1 MAPTVSLVLGGL
13 AATYV
18 FLRVLLTLTQD
29 AREPP
34 AILTD
39 IPFVQPLIGMIRE
52 KAGFYIRLRDET
64 RLPIYTLRLP
74 FQRIYVVNATELIPV
89 LQKQWRVVSFAAIA
103 ADAGNVVGISKEGLE
118 IMKRDLTSEHGFST
132 SWPRYI
138 MPAMAPGPDLDAINR
153 RAIQIYVD
161 EMARL
166 RARAAGEEGQPGKV
180 VVGLWEWTRRMMVD
194 STTEAVWGPE
204 NPYRDPAVADAWK
217 TFEAGFLTMSMF
229 PLAWLLFPK
238 LHAAREVAARAMI
251 DYMRRGGYKT
261 ASGLVRRRVEHHGD
275 LFGLSLDDIGRGEL
289 GNTFAV
295 LGNTTP
301 CALWVL
307 YQIVSDDRVLADVR
321 AELEALVEEEV
332 EEEEEGAEDGPT
344 PVSSIDLAQI
354 KESCPVLLSTFQE
367 TLRFRA
373 VNPGPRVL
381 LEDVSLDGGRTL
393 LKKGAMLMIPA
404 PVQHTDTDAWGDD
417 ARQFDHRRF
426 APPSAGDDGGGS
438 SAQGNDKKRKKP
450 NRVAFRAFGGGHVL
464 CPGRHF
470 ASTEILSLAALLVL
484 QFDVVPVAGRWVE
497 PTWENSPAQA
507 GFPVID
513 QDIPVE
519 LRPRNPRR
527 KWRVVYSGSDKAMN
541 IVAEDISAGGRGAL

>member
-1 MAPTVSLVLGGL
+1 MMAPVVSLVLGGL

-18 FLRVLLTLTQD
+18 FLRVLLNLTQD
-29 AREPP
+29 VREPP

-52 KAGFYIRLRDET
+52 KASFYVRLRDQT

-74 FQRIYVVNATELIPV
+74 FQRIYIVNATELIPV
-89 LQKQWRVVSFAAIA
+89 LQKQWRPVSFAPIA
-103 ADAGNVVGISKEGLE
+103 ADAGDAVGISKEGLK
-118 IMKRDLTSEHGFST
+118 IMKRDLMDDNGFGL

-138 MPAMAPGPDLDAINR
+138 MPAMAPGPELDAINR
-153 RAIQIYVD
+153 RAIEIYVE

-166 RARAAGEEGQPGKV
+166 RARAAGEDGNNKV
-180 VVGLWEWTRRMMVD
+180 VVGLWEWTRRVMVQ

-204 NPYRDPAVADAWK
+204 NPYRDPVVADAWR
-217 TFEAGFLTMSMF
+217 TFEAGFLTLAMF
-229 PLAWLLFPK
+229 PLASLLFPK
-238 LHAAREVAARAMI
+238 LLAAREVAARAMI
-251 DYMRRGGYKT
+251 DYMHRGGYKT
-261 ASGLVRRRVEHHGD
+261 ASGLVRRRFEHHNS
-275 LFGLSLDDIGRGEL
+275 FGLSLDDMGRGEL

-307 YQIVSDDRVLADVR
+307 FHIMSDDRVLADVR
-321 AELEALVEEEV
+321 AELEALVKEEEPK
-332 EEEEEGAEDGPT
+332 EAEDGSKR

-354 KESCPVLLSTFQE
+354 KESCPILLSTFQE
-367 TLRFRA
+367 TLRYRA

-381 LEDVSLDGGRTL
+381 LEDVTLDGGRTL
-393 LKKGAMLMIPA
+393 LKKGAMLMMPA

-417 ARQFDHRRF
+417 ARQFDYLRF
-426 APPSAGDDGGGS
+426 APPSVTAAGD
-438 SAQGNDKKRKKP
+438 NDKKTRRKP

-470 ASTEILSLAALLVL
+470 ASMEILALASLVVL
-484 QFDVVPVAGRWVE
+484 QFDVVPLAGRWVE
-497 PTWENSPAQA
+497 PTWENTPAQA

-513 QDIPVE
+513 HDIPVE
-519 LRPRNPRR
+519 LRPRDPRR
-527 KWRVVYSGSDKAMN
+527 KWRVAYSGSDKAMH

>member
-18 FLRVLLTLTQD
+18 FLRVLLNLTQD

-52 KAGFYIRLRDET
+52 KASLYIRLRDET
-64 RLPIYTLRLP
+64 KLPIYTLRLP

-89 LQKQWRVVSFAAIA
+89 LQKQWRVVSFAPIA
-103 ADAGNVVGISKEGLE
+103 ADAGDVVGISKEGLE

-153 RAIQIYVD
+153 RAIEIYAD
-161 EMARL
+161 ELARL
-166 RARAAGEEGQPGKV
+166 RARAAGEEGRPGRV
-180 VVGLWEWTRRMMVD
+180 VVGLWEWTRRVMVD

-204 NPYRDPAVADAWK
+204 NPYRDPAVAEGWRK
-217 TFEAGFLTMSMF
+217 FEAGFLTMSMF
-229 PLAWLLFPK
+229 PLASLLFPR

-261 ASGLVRRRVEHHGD
+261 ASALVRRRVEHHGD
-275 LFGLSLDDIGRGEL
+275 LFGLSLEDIARGEL

-307 YQIVSDDRVLADVR
+307 YHIMSDDRVLADVR
-321 AELEALVEEEV
+321 AELEALVREEPEEV
-332 EEEEEGAEDGPT
+332 AEDGST
-344 PVSSIDLAQI
+344 RPVSSIDLAHI

-381 LEDVSLDGGRTL
+381 LDDVSLDGGRTL

-404 PVQHTDTDAWGDD
+404 PVQHTDADAWGDD

-426 APPSAGDDGGGS
+426 APPSAGD
-438 SAQGNDKKRKKP
+438 NKKRKKP

-484 QFDVVPVAGRWVE
+484 QFDVVPVAGRWAE
-497 PTWENSPAQA
+497 PTWDNSPAQA

-519 LRPRNPRR
+519 LRPRDPRR
-527 KWRVVYSGSDKAMN
+527 KWRVLYSGSDKAIN
-541 IVAEDISAGGRGAL
+541 IVTEDIGEAIPDE